1 MIMFFAAGGAGLGAL
16 FFGRLSDQIGSKACI
31 QICLAGGLVGYAC
44 IYAGGVWV
52 GSYWLFVL
60 GMFTN
65 GFFGASATIA
75 TAYFGKIFDGAK
87 GGPHQ

>member
-1 MIMFFAAGGAGLGAL
+1 M
-16 FFGRLSDQIGSKACI
+16 
-31 QICLAGGLVGYAC
+31 GYAC